1 MLEVWDPAMPLRERA
16 AGKGRHE
23 ATGTG
28 TGYRSIR
35 SPRCTTSVLR
45 VSRAVAV
52 SA

>member
-23 ATGTG
+23 ATG